1 MSGRTKGIYA
11 LSQAREKLNLT
22 QGQVANELKTDQGT
36 ISKIESGKVLGPIF
50 LKYLKFLAEKKV
62 NLNKVI
68 ELYEFKS

>member
-1 MSGRTKGIYA
+1 MSGKNKGTVG

-22 QGQVANELKTDQGT
+22 QGQIAKGLNTDQGT
-36 ISKIESGKVLGPIF
+36 ISKIEAGKVLGPIF

-68 ELYEFKS
+68 ELHEFKP

>member
-50 LKYLKFLAEKKV
+50 LKYLKFLAKKKV